1 MFAAQKIESLNSGIS
16 ALDNRLWPE
25 SITNRLS
32 LWESESFIEAGDQT
46 HER

>member
-1 MFAAQKIESLNSGIS
+1 MGAAQKIGKLNSGRS

-25 SITNRLS
+25 LITIRLI
-32 LWESESFIEAGDQT
+32 LWESASFIEAGNYT

>member
-1 MFAAQKIESLNSGIS
+1 MFAAQKIENLNSGIS

-25 SITNRLS
+25 SITIRLI
-32 LWESESFIEAGDQT
+32 LLESASFIEAGNYT